1 MPARTTLLILVFLA
15 GCLQPIQ
22 PPSPPAT
29 RGTLL
34 CALDQLSQLG
44 YVITPGEPGSGW
56 QQATREH
63 PQSGEQVWIRL
74 VDDRGGSPWLDVRV
88 SGWNQRIQSEG
99 EIRPSFFRMTF
110 WQGQEDVR
118 TVREVCE
125 RA

>member
-1 MPARTTLLILVFLA
+1 MPGRIVFLILASLA

-22 PPSPPAT
+22 PSSPPAT

-34 CALDQLSQLG
+34 CALDQLSRLG

-63 PQSGEQVWIRL
+63 PQSGEHVWVRL
-74 VDDRGGSPWLDVRV
+74 VDDRRGLPWLDVRV
-88 SGWNQRIQSEG
+88 SGWNQWMQAEG
-99 EIRPSFFRMTF
+99 EFRPRFFRMGS